1 VALRI
6 YELQIDEWNKRE
18 YAAHGVSIDE
28 VFQVLDKGPV
38 FLRNSKGHAATIL
51 MIGPTGG
58 GRFLTIPLQPIN
70 EQRAC
75 GGRRRHLMHAPSILP
90 TTQRAG
96 HDRAC

>member
-1 VALRI
+1 MALRI

-18 YAAHGVSIDE
+18 YAAHGVSTDE

-58 GRFLTIPLQPIN
+58 GRLLTIPLQPIN
-70 EQRAC
+70 EQEGLWRPATAFDARPVDLAYYAK
-75 GGRRRHLMHAPSILP
+75 GGAR
-90 TTQRAG
+90 
-96 HDRAC
+96 